1 MQLFPLAFLAVAV
14 AAAFEFPLPTFHEE
28 NHVLVL
34 TDADFD
40 DAILTH
46 DTLLVNFCSKTSPF
60 CGMVQPEFRDAAKR
74 LVDIDPALRLATVD
88 AGTNPKTPALYNLDK
103 FPVFK
108 LFRGHNDPRTVRD
121 YSGDLSAH
129 GIAEWMQEH
138 SKPLVKVV
146 TTVEEVEALRDKF
159 SVVLLAHLDEIDGEM
174 HQELELVAEHDRVS
188 VVCATT
194 DGSLHPGID
203 QVGGAVLFKAFDE
216 RLAIFDGVFTFDALS
231 AFLRRHKFP
240 MLSVLTAENGPSL
253 MAPSNPS
260 RLLLV
265 THLDEPTYPS
275 IADAVT
281 AAAFHSRQE
290 IVHVVVPIS
299 ESSRHILDHFGLDED
314 EDVPA
319 LVLMNAPKSQSFRFP
334 LYGNNLIHNH
344 KMVEPLLVEFE
355 AKYLRGD
362 LVPDA
367 PPPEK
372 LRPNLYTHVN
382 AGAYEMGVLERDDVD
397 ALVFFFTPSCE
408 ICPALR
414 AVFHQVAVAFMTV
427 PTIHFGEVD
436 GSVNKVA
443 QPRRGKPLYP
453 AIYFYPAKDRAHIV
467 EYVGVVTVE
476 AISDYLKVHARKFS
490 LDGQIYG
497 KRYDA
502 I

>member
-1 MQLFPLAFLAVAV
+1 
-14 AAAFEFPLPTFHEE
+14 
-28 NHVLVL
+28 
-34 TDADFD
+34 
-40 DAILTH
+40 
-46 DTLLVNFCSKTSPF
+46 
-60 CGMVQPEFRDAAKR
+60 
-74 LVDIDPALRLATVD
+74 
-88 AGTNPKTPALYNLDK
+88 
-103 FPVFK
+103 
-108 LFRGHNDPRTVRD
+108 
-121 YSGDLSAH
+121 
-129 GIAEWMQEH
+129 
-138 SKPLVKVV
+138 
-146 TTVEEVEALRDKF
+146 
-159 SVVLLAHLDEIDGEM
+159 
-174 HQELELVAEHDRVS
+174 
-188 VVCATT
+188 
-194 DGSLHPGID
+194 
-203 QVGGAVLFKAFDE
+203 
-216 RLAIFDGVFTFDALS
+216 
-231 AFLRRHKFP
+231 
-240 MLSVLTAENGPSL
+240 

-260 RLLLV
+260 RLLLL

-299 ESSRHILDHFGLDED
+299 ETSRHILDHFGLDED

-382 AGAYEMGVLERDDVD
+382 AGAYEMGVLERDNVD

-414 AVFHQVAVAFMTV
+414 AVFHQVAVVFMTV

-443 QPRRGKPLYP
+443 QPRRGNPLYP
-453 AIYFYPAKDRAHIV
+453 SIYFYPAKDRAHIV